1 MASGEAKSSETDAG
15 ETLESRRAASRVWHG
30 VLKGDLVVERHF
42 DRGGRRYLVLQQAS
56 RDRSTQDALSPRER
70 EVLSYRA
77 YGQSLK
83 LIAGE
88 LGISV
93 PTAQRALVS
102 GLKKL
107 GLSGDLE
114 LAAVFGAGLRGGR
127 DA

>member
-1 MASGEAKSSETDAG
+1 MATDAG
-15 ETLESRRAASRVWHG
+15 EATESRGAARRLWHG

-56 RDRSTQDALSPRER
+56 RDRSKRDALSPRER
-70 EVLSYRA
+70 EVVSYRA

-88 LGISV
+88 LGVSV
-93 PTAQRALVS
+93 PTVQRALVS

-114 LAAVFGAGLRGGR
+114 LAAVFGAGLRGSR
-127 DA
+127 NA